1 MTNFKIALNKLPNL
15 THDCFQILFTG
26 IAALVSLE
34 ILSVD
39 LSWNS
44 QIDDIDITVLA
55 SGIRQLK
62 KLRELSLDLSNCS
75 KITDLG
81 ILMLSISLRGVRSM
95 VSIQLILKNCLS
107 NITQFAID
115 VFKTR
120 MIHNWQLTE
129 LNIQFS

>member
-1 MTNFKIALNKLPNL
+1 
-15 THDCFQILFTG
+15 
-26 IAALVSLE
+26 VSLE
-34 ILSVD
+34 ILRLD
-39 LSWNS
+39 LSSNS
-44 QIDDIDITVLA
+44 QIDDIDITILA

-62 KLRELSLDLSNCS
+62 KLREFSLDNCS

-81 ILMLSISLRGVRSM
+81 ILMLSISLRGVRSL

-107 NITQFAID
+107 NITRFAID

-129 LNIQFS
+129 LNIQFP